1 MNYNILRAIFFTL
14 FSTLLIVISCSP
26 DQTIANNTKDEV
38 VFMAGFKA
46 QANLPFAAVY
56 VAQEMGYF
64 TEENLDVEIRHS
76 ASGGTLSLL
85 ASKTIDITT
94 SDAANLVKF
103 VSDQDIP
110 LTSFALIGQ
119 VGQQSFV
126 SLEKSNINSPK
137 DWEGK
142 VLGYKG
148 SPPPEYLAI
157 PSTIFPFTNNPTNF
171 DPSFVFCSPLQ
182 FVH

>member
-64 TEENLDVEIRHS
+64 TEENLDVEN
-76 ASGGTLSLL
+76 SGHMEL
-85 ASKTIDITT
+85 
-94 SDAANLVKF
+94 
-103 VSDQDIP
+103 P
-110 LTSFALIGQ
+110 
-119 VGQQSFV
+119 
-126 SLEKSNINSPK
+126 
-137 DWEGK
+137 
-142 VLGYKG
+142 
-148 SPPPEYLAI
+148 
-157 PSTIFPFTNNPTNF
+157 
-171 DPSFVFCSPLQ
+171 
-182 FVH
+182 